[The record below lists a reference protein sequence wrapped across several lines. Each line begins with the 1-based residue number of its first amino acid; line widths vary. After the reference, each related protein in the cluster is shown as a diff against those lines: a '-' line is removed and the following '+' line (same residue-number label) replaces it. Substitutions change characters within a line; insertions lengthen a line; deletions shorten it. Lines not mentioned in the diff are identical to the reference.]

1 MTDFNLG
8 DIPDL
13 SGITEAP
20 RSEPLADG
28 WYQGTILA
36 KREFT
41 DSNGNDR
48 VFESSDSPAQKAGRN
63 IRLQIELTR
72 RSDGRK
78 FNVSTLVNY
87 RAEDLSAET
96 VSAIAQRLQEQ
107 KESGAE
113 WGELFRPFMT
123 LSRLAKLQ
131 KIANVRQFQRNDNRK
146 RCRERQPRAERD
158 HRTTRDGAPG
168 RLDRFTR
175 FHRLPLRLL
184 CASVACLCCCLV

>member
-113 WGELFRPFMT
+113 WGDLFRPFMT

-131 KIANVRQFQRNDNRK
+131 KIAGVRQFQRND
-146 RCRERQPRAERD
+146 E
-158 HRTTRDGAPG
+158 GG
-168 RLDRFTR
+168 LDIT
-175 FHRLPLRLL
+175 PLFGKTGYFRIKPD
-184 CASVACLCCCLV
+184 SRNPQYKEVADYQDYEPKKVPVL